1 MSEPA
6 RKAGIFY
13 ADIDWTASAG
23 YVPILPPWE
32 IAEVTLD
39 DLTDNADWTG
49 IDMNSVGVVG
59 QTHGYEYHGY
69 RYVTPGEVAVA
80 RLLDL
85 MGVPFTPDVFI
96 KVKTPL
102 WPGRLPLV
110 YVPDFVLNG
119 RAYVWTEADGSRELI
134 HGFEV
139 KQRSRDG
146 DYPAR
151 GMRKIAALR
160 EAKGIRIKILDELW
174 IRSQSRLLL
183 APFDS
188 GS

>member
-1 MSEPA
+1 
-6 RKAGIFY
+6 
-13 ADIDWTASAG
+13 
-23 YVPILPPWE
+23 
-32 IAEVTLD
+32 LD
-39 DLTDNADWTG
+39 NLTDNADWTG
-49 IDMNSVGVVG
+49 IDMDSVGVVG
-59 QTHGYEYHGY
+59 KTHGYEYRGY
-69 RYVTPGEVAVA
+69 MFVTPGEVAVA

-96 KVKTPL
+96 KVKTSL

-110 YVPDFVLNG
+110 YVPDFVLNR
-119 RAYVWTEADGSRELI
+119 RAFVWTDEDGSRELI

-151 GMRKIAALR
+151 GMRKITVLR

-174 IRSQSRLLL
+174 IRDQNCLPIMPL
-183 APFDS
+183 DS